1 MMDKEYYEER
11 FSKYPDLVTL
21 PVFREMLGGIGDST
35 ARKLMRGN
43 HVQHYYIR
51 DTYLIPKQSVIEYV
65 LSPHYAE
72 YNKSLKVRI

>member
-1 MMDKEYYEER
+1 MMSKEYYEER

-35 ARKLMRGN
+35 AYKLMRGN
-43 HVQHYYIR
+43 HVQHFYIR
-51 DTYLIPKQSVIEYV
+51 DTYLIPKLSIIEYV

-72 YNKSLKVRI
+72 YKKSLKVSI